1 MGKILL
7 MQILK
12 TIAEVRQWV
21 QECRRAGEAIHFV
34 PTMGYF
40 HEGHLSLMR
49 RAKADGGRVIVSLFV
64 NPLQFGPQEDFER
77 YPRDF
82 ERDRAMAESVGVDAM
97 FVPEAS
103 EMYPPD
109 FQTQVRVQRLS
120 QPLCGRS
127 RPGHFEGVAT
137 VVLKLFHIVT
147 PDRAYFGEKDYQ
159 QLRIIQQLVRDLN
172 LTVEIVPCPIV
183 REPDGLA
190 MSSRNVYLTPEERAA
205 ATVLYRSLQWAQ
217 EQVAQ
222 GMRDAH
228 VLREQV
234 QAQIAASPYA
244 RIDYVEIV
252 DAETLEPLEV
262 IDRPA
267 RIAVAAYFGKARLID
282 NMALTPPAQR

>member
-1 MGKILL
+1 

-282 NMALTPPAQR
+282 NMALNPPSG

>member
-1 MGKILL
+1 
-7 MQILK
+7 MQILR

-49 RAKADGGRVIVSLFV
+49 RAIADGGRVIVSLFV
-64 NPLQFGPQEDFER
+64 NLLQFGPQEDFER

-103 EMYPPD
+103 EMYPTD

-159 QLRIIQQLVRDLN
+159 QLRIIQQLARDLN

-217 EQVAQ
+217 AQVAQ
-222 GMRDAH
+222 GVRDATT
-228 VLREQV
+228 LREQV
-234 QAQIAASPYA
+234 EAQIAETPHA
-244 RIDYVEIV
+244 RIDYVEVV

-267 RIAVAAYFGKARLID
+267 RLAVAAYFGKARLID
-282 NMALTPPAQR
+282 NIALVPTLE

>member
-1 MGKILL
+1 

-21 QECRRAGEAIHFV
+21 QECRRAGEAVHFV

-228 VLREQV
+228 ALREQV

-244 RIDYVEIV
+244 RIDYVEIM

>member
-1 MGKILL
+1 
-7 MQILK
+7 
-12 TIAEVRQWV
+12 
-21 QECRRAGEAIHFV
+21 
-34 PTMGYF
+34 
-40 HEGHLSLMR
+40 
-49 RAKADGGRVIVSLFV
+49 VIVSLFV

-228 VLREQV
+228 ALREQV

-282 NMALTPPAQR
+282 NMALNPPSGEG

>member
-1 MGKILL
+1 

-21 QECRRAGEAIHFV
+21 QECRRAGEAVHFV

-228 VLREQV
+228 ALREQV

>member
-1 MGKILL
+1 

-21 QECRRAGEAIHFV
+21 QECRRAGEAVHFV

-217 EQVAQ
+217 E
-222 GMRDAH
+222 
-228 VLREQV
+228 
-234 QAQIAASPYA
+234 
-244 RIDYVEIV
+244 
-252 DAETLEPLEV
+252 
-262 IDRPA
+262 
-267 RIAVAAYFGKARLID
+267 
-282 NMALTPPAQR
+282 

>member
-1 MGKILL
+1 

-21 QECRRAGEAIHFV
+21 QECRRAGEAVHFV

-228 VLREQV
+228 ALREQV

-282 NMALTPPAQR
+282 NMALNPPSGEG

>member
-282 NMALTPPAQR
+282 NMALNPPSG

>member
-1 MGKILL
+1 LGKILL

-282 NMALTPPAQR
+282 NMALNPPSG

>member
-1 MGKILL
+1 
-7 MQILK
+7 MQILR

-21 QECRRAGEAIHFV
+21 QECRRAGEAVHFV

-49 RAKADGGRVIVSLFV
+49 RAKADGGRVMVSLFV

-137 VVLKLFHIVT
+137 VVLKLFNIVT

-205 ATVLYRSLQWAQ
+205 ATVLYRSLTWAQ

-222 GMRDAH
+222 GVRDANA
-228 VLREQV
+228 LREQV
-234 QAQIAASPYA
+234 RAQIAETPYA

-252 DAETLEPLEV
+252 DAETLESLEV

-267 RIAVAAYFGKARLID
+267 RLAVAAYFGKARLID
-282 NMALTPPAQR
+282 NIALAPSSG